1 LVTPA
6 KATPVALARAIAS
19 RAALWRPTP
28 SSGRDRGLLGKVAS
42 MTRDAAVGE
51 NAGSKARKAAELG
64 IQTMST
70 EEWVKLPS

>member
-1 LVTPA
+1 
-6 KATPVALARAIAS
+6 
-19 RAALWRPTP
+19 
-28 SSGRDRGLLGKVAS
+28 